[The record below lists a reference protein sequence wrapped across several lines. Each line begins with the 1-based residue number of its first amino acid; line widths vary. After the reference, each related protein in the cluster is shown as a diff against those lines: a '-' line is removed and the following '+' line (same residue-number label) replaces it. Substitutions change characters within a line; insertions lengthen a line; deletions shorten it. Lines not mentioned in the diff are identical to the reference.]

1 MESWRLP
8 DMSPLLRHFFK
19 ALHWISV
26 PSFTTTM
33 SRTQVS
39 SDSSTY
45 TLDSNSSSD
54 DKRRDRS
61 RRPNLFQQPPT
72 FSQLCASLQRNDPLT
87 TEIRTD
93 HSFPDGYGRLLG
105 EAIQENTSVQTISLE
120 LHKFACVPMHKTRHR
135 KRLPCCSF
143 FVPIRF

>member
-1 MESWRLP
+1 MESWSLP
-8 DMSPLLRHFFK
+8 DMSPLHHFFK
-19 ALHWISV
+19 ALSCVSV

-33 SRTQVS
+33 SR
-39 SDSSTY
+39 SSTY

-54 DKRRDRS
+54 DKRQDRS